1 MQRYGDFGLNPS
13 NRMLFATLPCDS
25 RSNLRQNSGTTLN
38 SVAGKR
44 KNGKPLAVRDFFRN
58 FAISDRY

>member
-13 NRMLFATLPCDS
+13 NRSLFATLPCDLC
-25 RSNLRQNSGTTLN
+25 SNLRQNSGTTLN
-38 SVAGKR
+38 PVAGKR
-44 KNGKPLAVRDFFRN
+44 KNGKPLAVWVFFRN

>member
-13 NRMLFATLPCDS
+13 NRSLFATLPCDLC
-25 RSNLRQNSGTTLN
+25 SNLRQNSGTTLN
-38 SVAGKR
+38 PVAGKR
-44 KNGKPLAVRDFFRN
+44 KNGKPLAVWDFFRN

>member
-13 NRMLFATLPCDS
+13 NRSLFATLPCDLC
-25 RSNLRQNSGTTLN
+25 SNLRQNSGTTLN
-38 SVAGKR
+38 PVAGKR
-44 KNGKPLAVRDFFRN
+44 KNGKPLAVWDLFRN